1 MSEYIAPLQDMRFVM
16 QELAGLEQVVSLPGC
31 EEASADVVDAIL
43 HEAARFSGEVLSPLN
58 RVGDRDGAKW

>member
-31 EEASADVVDAIL
+31 EEASADVESLVN
-43 HEAARFSGEVLSPLN
+43 PT
-58 RVGDRDGAKW
+58 